1 MAGMVDALH
10 SGGAHARKAH
20 PEGIDVLVSCRFLE
34 QIGALPVL
42 DAMVVELAK
51 RRGFASLQD
60 RWKQRWKA
68 N

>member
-1 MAGMVDALH
+1 MHIHAEHTLQTPDPHLFFWTFAL
-10 SGGAHARKAH
+10 
-20 PEGIDVLVSCRFLE
+20 

>member
-1 MAGMVDALH
+1 MLDWEKSH
-10 SGGAHARKAH
+10 GAPKGSAHVKKADMDPIAEAH
-20 PEGIDVLVSCRFLE
+20 LTV
-34 QIGALPVL
+34 GALPVL
-42 DAMVVELAK
+42 DALVVELAK